1 MRSRLQCRPN
11 LLERPR
17 DTTTMS
23 ASLPEDTPEGASSS
37 LLQLGDARSSSETGP
52 GGAPGGA
59 DRRDAARAAERELA
73 DELLKFVRAKL
84 RALGVAPSDGFASSS
99 SSSPRGSS
107 SSARGRGLPP
117 TVSPGSRRRA

>member
-1 MRSRLQCRPN
+1 
-11 LLERPR
+11 
-17 DTTTMS
+17 MS
-23 ASLPEDTPEGASSS
+23 ASLPKDTPEGASSS

-99 SSSPRGSS
+99 SSSPRGGS
-107 SSARGRGLPP
+107 SSARGRAREVWCSERWEARARVLVLSLIHISEP
-117 TVSPGSRRRA
+117 TRPY